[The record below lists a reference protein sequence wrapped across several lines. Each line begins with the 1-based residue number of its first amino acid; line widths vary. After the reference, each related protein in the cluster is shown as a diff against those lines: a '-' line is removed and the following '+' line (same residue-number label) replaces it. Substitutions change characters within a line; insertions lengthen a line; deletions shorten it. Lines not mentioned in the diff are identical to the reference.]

1 MDSIVSVPADLAAVV
16 LRPTLRSVDLLEGSQ
31 EEAVVTSCVVQ
42 PQDSTVSI
50 LGEPMVLSGQFGSE
64 NRRSKWSPSIFGL
77 FAHFYG
83 QKLPQKAINEAY
95 WAISR
100 PGGSNLADPGG
111 SRLDLGGIHP
121 GGCVTAF

>member
-1 MDSIVSVPADLAAVV
+1 MVMGLVTHSVLKGGASEKV
-16 LRPTLRSVDLLEGSQ
+16 L
-31 EEAVVTSCVVQ
+31 
-42 PQDSTVSI
+42 I
-50 LGEPMVLSGQFGSE
+50 LGEPMVLSCQFGSE

-77 FAHFYG
+77 SAHFYG

-100 PGGSNLADPGG
+100 PGVSNLADPGG

-121 GGCVTAF
+121 GGCVTAFKPIQKCHKEALEGPKMAPKSHK

>member
-1 MDSIVSVPADLAAVV
+1 METTFQKI
-16 LRPTLRSVDLLEGSQ
+16 RSVGNEILVQHSVLKGGGS
-31 EEAVVTSCVVQ
+31 EK
-42 PQDSTVSI
+42 VSI
-50 LGEPMVLSGQFGSE
+50 LGEPMVLSCQFGSE

-83 QKLPQKAINEAY
+83 QKLPQKATNEAY
-95 WAISR
+95 WAISS
-100 PGGSNLADPGG
+100 PGGSKLVDPGG

>member
-1 MDSIVSVPADLAAVV
+1 MLEVANGLCHSVLKGG
-16 LRPTLRSVDLLEGSQ
+16 GS
-31 EEAVVTSCVVQ
+31 EK
-42 PQDSTVSI
+42 VSI
-50 LGEPMVLSGQFGSE
+50 LGEPMVLSCQFGSE

>member
-1 MDSIVSVPADLAAVV
+1 MAGDVSPVAMFVCILILV
-16 LRPTLRSVDLLEGSQ
+16 LYCCCLYHLVGHSVLKGGGS
-31 EEAVVTSCVVQ
+31 EK
-42 PQDSTVSI
+42 VSI
-50 LGEPMVLSGQFGSE
+50 LGEPMVLSCQFGSE

>member
-1 MDSIVSVPADLAAVV
+1 MKMSFLCELNGHSVLKGG
-16 LRPTLRSVDLLEGSQ
+16 GS
-31 EEAVVTSCVVQ
+31 EK
-42 PQDSTVSI
+42 VSI
-50 LGEPMVLSGQFGSE
+50 LGEPMVLSCQFGSE